1 MREAVEAWL
10 ATLTHER
17 KLSPHTLAA
26 YRHDLD
32 EFLGWCATRA
42 LSGWPMIGHAE
53 IRAWVATQHR
63 QGLSGRSLQ
72 RRLAALR
79 GLYEH
84 LRRAGLVADNP
95 AKLVQAP
102 KSPKKLPR
110 ALDVDQTARLLDAAP
125 DSTLETRDRAMLEL
139 LYSSGLR
146 LAELIA
152 LDLADLPAGADE
164 VRVLGKG
171 SKERIVPVGAQARAA
186 LGDWRQVR
194 GRLAAPGEPAL
205 FVGRDGQR
213 LGRTGVARAL
223 SRWARKRG
231 DGTHVHPH
239 LLRHSFASHLLE
251 SSGDLR
257 AVQELLGH
265 ADLATTQVYTH
276 LDYQHLARVYDSAHP
291 RARRGPGVK
300 DGDGNGDGDGD

>member
-10 ATLTHER
+10 ATLAHER
-17 KLSPHTLAA
+17 RLSEHTLVA

-32 EFLGWCATRA
+32 EFLAWCAKCGHA
-42 LSGWPMIGHAE
+42 DWSAIGHGE

-79 GLYEH
+79 GLYES
-84 LRRAGLVADNP
+84 LRRRGLVADNP

-102 KSPKKLPR
+102 KAAKKLPR
-110 ALDVDQTARLLDAAP
+110 TLDVDQTARLLDAEP
-125 DSTLETRDRAMLEL
+125 DGTLEIRDRAVLEL

-171 SKERIVPVGAQARAA
+171 RKERLVPVGAKACEALAA
-186 LGDWRQVR
+186 WRSVR
-194 GRLAAPGEPAL
+194 GFLAAAGEPAL
-205 FVGRDGQR
+205 FVGRDGSR

-223 SRWARKRG
+223 ARWARRRG

-276 LDYQHLARVYDSAHP
+276 LDYQHLARVYDAAHP
-291 RARRGPGVK
+291 RARRTHGTAGSDPETGE
-300 DGDGNGDGDGD
+300 D